1 MKITVCGAPCES
13 GRAQRRD
20 HYAENLASRWISR
33 YRPDPRMAQALLALL
48 LLPLL
53 LTKAGEV

>member
-1 MKITVCGAPCES
+1 MIVYAIFRSTGRPGGATTARKTFAS
-13 GRAQRRD
+13 G
-20 HYAENLASRWISR
+20 WISR
-33 YRPDPRMAQALLALL
+33 YRQCPRMIQALLALL

>member
-1 MKITVCGAPCES
+1 
-13 GRAQRRD
+13 
-20 HYAENLASRWISR
+20 
-33 YRPDPRMAQALLALL
+33 MAQALLALL